1 MRIIFLYQK
10 IKSAI
15 IWVYIGSFV
24 LSFVIFFIT
33 KTFLLSLLVLV
44 IGLVLFII
52 FLRHLEKS
60 IVELAI
66 STEKLEEM
74 SNLLYKKSEELEE
87 RTAMLR
93 QKTEELSSI
102 GEISKAMVST
112 MELNNILEIILTSI
126 SKNLKFDRAMVFL
139 VNEADKCIEGE
150 GALGIPQEVIKN
162 VKLSF
167 TDKDNPI
174 VRAVVEARPVII
186 SSIEK
191 AGTTFQRIFSTA
203 ERGNSGI
210 VLTPCAKALFE
221 IFSPVKGRER
231 AVACVPLVAKDKV
244 VGLLVVDNC
253 STQREI
259 QEEDLRALVTYT
271 NQAGL
276 AIENAR
282 LYNTERK
289 FKEELQRQVEIIR
302 RELEAAQEQIIRAE
316 KLATL
321 GEMAAIV
328 AHEVRNPMAAI
339 RGSAQRISQ
348 KLPPDDMNRKYTG
361 FIMNEVDRL
370 ERIVK
375 NMLLYSKQPEPAK
388 QQEDINQFIE
398 DTLSFMSDEFEKN
411 GVKLVK
417 ELDPMLPLVPVDSA
431 LLRQVVINIIQNA
444 FYFLQNLDGERMIK
458 VSTHFNINSVEI
470 KIGDN
475 GPGVPDEIK
484 NKIFEP
490 FFTTKSAGTGLGL
503 AICQRIVEAH
513 NGKIYVEDTY
523 PNNYENKGATFVIRL
538 PLP

>member
-24 LSFVIFFIT
+24 FAFILFLIT
-33 KTFLLSLLVLV
+33 RTFLPWLLVLI
-44 IGLVLFII
+44 IGLVLVVI
-52 FLRHLEKS
+52 FLRYIEKNV
-60 IVELAI
+60 VELAI
-66 STEKLEEM
+66 TAEKLEEM
-74 SNLLYKKSEELEE
+74 SNLLSKRSEELEE

-93 QKTEELSSI
+93 QKTEELASI

-112 MELNNILEIILTSI
+112 MELDSILEIILTSI
-126 SKNLKFDRAMVFL
+126 SKNLKFGRVMICL
-139 VNEADKCIEGE
+139 VNETDKCIEGKK
-150 GALGIPQEVIKN
+150 ALGIPYEV
-162 VKLSF
+162 VKEVRLSL

-174 VRAVVEARPVII
+174 VKAVLDARPVII

-191 AGTTFQRIFSTA
+191 AGMTFQKIFLTA
-203 ERGNSGI
+203 EKGNSSI
-210 VLTPCAKALFE
+210 VLTPCAKALFD

-231 AVACVPLVAKDKV
+231 AVAAVPLIAKDKV
-244 VGLLVVDNC
+244 VGVLLVDNC
-253 STQREI
+253 YTHKEI
-259 QEEDLRALVTYT
+259 QEEDLRTLVTYT

-282 LYNTERK
+282 LYNTERR
-289 FKEELQRQVEIIR
+289 FKEELQRQVEIIKQ
-302 RELEAAQEQIIRAE
+302 ELEAAQEQIIRSE

-361 FIMNEVDRL
+361 FIMSEVDRL

-388 QQEDINQFIE
+388 QQEDINKFVE
-398 DTLSFMSDEFEKN
+398 DTLSFMNDEFEKN
-411 GVKLVK
+411 DVNLVK
-417 ELDPMLPLVPVDSA
+417 EFDPMLPPVPVDSA
-431 LLRQVVINIIQNA
+431 LLRQVIINIIQNA
-444 FYFLQNLDGERMIK
+444 FHFLQNLNGERIVK
-458 VSTHFNINSVEI
+458 VSTHFNINSIEI
-470 KIGDN
+470 RISDN

-523 PNNYENKGATFVIRL
+523 PGSHENKGATFVIKL
-538 PLP
+538 PLL